1 MIRLWRCDVCGREG
15 EVTLDPLPYATLAV
29 WRPETTRSVGE
40 DRRVRLDVCLACQAG
55 IWATGPTD
63 ALVTAL
69 RRRWAE
75 QYATEAL

>member
-1 MIRLWRCDVCGREG
+1 MSRLVRCDVCGREDDA
-15 EVTLDPLPYATLAV
+15 TLCAAPYATLAA
-29 WRPETTRSVGE
+29 WRPETTQSAGE